1 MTHHLDHH
9 IPTSPAIEC
18 LLKNGF
24 DGMAE
29 AMRLLL
35 NEVMLIERAQALHA
49 NPYERTDARV
59 GHANGF
65 KPKTVLSRAGK
76 IELNIPQVRGGL
88 EFYPTSLEK
97 GLRSERA
104 LNLAIAEMY
113 IQGVSTR
120 KVDEIV
126 KQLCGEGVS
135 REAVSTLAA
144 KMDEELDRWRTRPI
158 GNTPYLILD
167 ARYEKVRTDG
177 LVRDCALLIAFGV
190 DGEGKRS
197 VLGLSV
203 AINEAEIH
211 WREFLRSLKQR
222 GMHGINLITSD
233 DHAGLKAALK
243 TEFGGV
249 KLQRCQ
255 FHLQQNAAQYVPKIE
270 MRKAVAADI
279 RAIFA
284 APSMEESKRLLEMAV
299 KKYADTASSLSNW
312 MSANLHEGLTV
323 FTLPEAHR
331 KRLRTSN
338 LAERQNKE
346 LKRRTRVIGIFPNA
360 ESLLRVASAILK
372 ERSDLWQSERAYIP
386 SMEGV

>member
-9 IPTSPAIEC
+9 IPTHPAIEC

-29 AMRLLL
+29 VMRLLF
-35 NEVMLIERAQALHA
+35 NEVMLIERSQALHA
-49 NPYERTDARV
+49 KPYERTDARV

-65 KPKTVLSRAGK
+65 KPKTVLSRVGK

-97 GLRSERA
+97 GLRSEQA

-126 KQLCGEGVS
+126 RQMCGEGVS
-135 REAVSTLAA
+135 REAVSNLAA
-144 KMDEELDRWRTRPI
+144 KMDEELERWRNRPLGHI
-158 GNTPYLILD
+158 LYLILD

-177 LVRDCALLIAFGV
+177 LVRDCSLLVAYGV
-190 DGEGKRS
+190 DSEGKRS
-197 VLGLSV
+197 VIGLSV
-203 AINEAEIH
+203 ALSEAEIH
-211 WREFLRSLKQR
+211 WRGFLRSLKER
-222 GMHGINLITSD
+222 GMHGLIMITSD

-284 APSMEESKRLLEMAV
+284 APNMEESKRLLDMAV

-312 MSANLHEGLTV
+312 MAANLHEGLTV

-331 KRLRTSN
+331 KRLRTTN

-360 ESLLRVASAILK
+360 QSLLRVASAILK
-372 ERSDLWQSERAYIP
+372 ERSDLWQAERSYLP

>member
-1 MTHHLDHH
+1 MTHHPDHH
-9 IPTSPAIEC
+9 IPTHPAIEC
-18 LLKNGF
+18 LLEHGF

-29 AMRLLL
+29 VMKLLF
-35 NEVMLIERAQALHA
+35 NEAMLIERAQALHA
-49 NPYERTDARV
+49 DPYERTDTRV
-59 GHANGF
+59 GYANGF
-65 KPKTVLSRAGK
+65 KPKSVLSRVGK

-97 GLRSERA
+97 GLRSEQA

-135 REAVSTLAA
+135 RETVSNLAA
-144 KMDEELDRWRTRPI
+144 KMDEELDRWRNRPL
-158 GNTPYLILD
+158 GNMLYVILD
-167 ARYEKVRTDG
+167 ARYEKIRTDG

-197 VLGLSV
+197 IIGLSV
-203 AINEAEIH
+203 AMSEAEIH
-211 WREFLRSLKQR
+211 WRDFLRSLKKR
-222 GMHGINLITSD
+222 GLHGINMITSD

-255 FHLQQNAAQYVPKIE
+255 FHLQQNATQYVPKIE

-284 APSMEESKRLLEMAV
+284 APNMEESKRLLEMAV

-312 MSANLHEGLTV
+312 MAANIHEGLTV

-360 ESLLRVASAILK
+360 QSLLRVASAILK
-372 ERSDLWQSERAYIP
+372 ERSDLWEAERSYIQP
-386 SMEGV
+386 MEVV